1 MEIKAKR
8 ILTILSIVISSIFV
22 FQNCNYF
29 KSSNFVT
36 VLNHKIIYDSI
47 NYKGNDF
54 KVNLYTTLEFNEST
68 IDREKYNDFLLII
81 KKDTFALVPEVNYL
95 EKESHSDRIQIKYFS
110 QINFQSKIFN
120 NDSIFNVVKTS
131 SKIIDSR
138 GKEIYKNGVYD
149 IVSLV
154 ALHLPKKTNSV
165 KF

>member
-8 ILTILSIVISSIFV
+8 ILTILSIVIVSIFV
-22 FQNCNYF
+22 FQKCNYY

-54 KVNLYTTLEFNEST
+54 KINLYTTLEFNGST
-68 IDREKYNDFLLII
+68 IKRNEYNDFLLVI

-95 EKESHSDRIQIKYFS
+95 EKKSHSDIIRIKYFS
-110 QINFQSKIFN
+110 LINFQSKTFN
-120 NDSIFNVVKTS
+120 NDSIFNIVKTS
-131 SKIIDSR
+131 IKIIDSR
-138 GKEIYKNGVYD
+138 GNEIHKNKTYD
-149 IVSLV
+149 INSLIT
-154 ALHLPKKTNSV
+154 LHLPKDGSI